1 MPIKAPLGIC
11 IISALISRA
20 CKPSM
25 ISYIV
30 LRIHLIKILTINY
43 CVTQVILASAIVS
56 QNFRVHV
63 VVG

>member
-1 MPIKAPLGIC
+1 
-11 IISALISRA
+11 
-20 CKPSM
+20 M

-43 CVTQVILASAIVS
+43 CVTQVILASAMVS

-63 VVG
+63 IVG

>member
-1 MPIKAPLGIC
+1 
-11 IISALISRA
+11 
-20 CKPSM
+20 M
-25 ISYIV
+25 ISYMV
-30 LRIHLIKILTINY
+30 LRIHLIKILTINH

>member
-1 MPIKAPLGIC
+1 
-11 IISALISRA
+11 
-20 CKPSM
+20 M

-43 CVTQVILASAIVS
+43 CVTQVILASAMVS

-63 VVG
+63 IVGQPWYSKECFSPSFAVAPTLVATA